1 MALIK
6 KITPSSRNGDMS
18 LFLTLILKAFE
29 KNDWIA
35 DLYLTSLIKSAS
47 ATNKLMLEAMDR
59 LVIYSQMAD
68 KDHARDMAIRDLFK
82 LVEGYTHIPIA
93 EIQDAAHVVKNELT
107 PYGLGIV
114 NKDNAEESAELET
127 LLNALRKPDIAAA
140 ATLLQGVPE
149 TITLVVTTEQD
160 FENLMLQQAEDDG
173 ESVKNDLATASK
185 LKREAVKE
193 INNNMV
199 GYLNAMAKVNP
210 TTYADIAHTIAELID
225 TNNELVKRRR
235 KTNEPDTELV

>member
-18 LFLTLILKAFE
+18 LFLTLVLKAFE
-29 KNDWIA
+29 KNDWSA
-35 DLYLTSLIKSAS
+35 DLYLTSLINSAT

-82 LVEGYTHIPIA
+82 LVEGYTHIPIT
-93 EIQDAAHVVKNELT
+93 EIQDAAHVVKNELDL
-107 PYGLGIV
+107 YGLGIV

-149 TITLVVTTEQD
+149 TITVVDTTEQD
-160 FENLMLQQAEDDG
+160 FKNLILQQAEDDG

-185 LKREAVKE
+185 LKKEAIKE
-193 INNNMV
+193 VNTNMV

-225 TNNELVKRRR
+225 NNNELVKRRR
-235 KTNEPDTELV
+235 KTDEVDTEVV